1 VGVETREFLSETES
15 EIHSINADQGDSST
29 GVE

>member
-1 VGVETREFLSETES
+1 VGVETREFLS